1 DRIEDLVRKM
11 GLHSERVSGVEAD
24 DLIGTLTHRWL
35 AENPK
40 HEVVIVTGDKDLM
53 QLVTPRVRA
62 WDTMK
67 KVVYGPAEVEAKFGV
82 RPDQVRDY
90 LALVGDSSDNIPG
103 VPSIGP
109 KGAVDL
115 LKEFGTLEGVLAA
128 AKAGKIKG
136 KKGETI
142 AANEEDAL
150 LSQKLASLI
159 DVESVKADLHG
170 MRCPFE
176 DGVVRVGA

>member
-1 DRIEDLVRKM
+1 
-11 GLHSERVSGVEAD
+11 
-24 DLIGTLTHRWL
+24 
-35 AENPK
+35 
-40 HEVVIVTGDKDLM
+40 M

-67 KVVYGPAEVEAKFGV
+67 GIVYGPAEVEEKFGV
-82 RPDQVRDY
+82 GPTQVRDY

-115 LKEFGTLEGVLAA
+115 LKEFGTLEGVIAA

-136 KKGETI
+136 KKCETI
-142 AANEEDAL
+142 AANEADAF
-150 LSQKLASLI
+150 LSQKLATLI
-159 DVESVKADLHG
+159 DVESVRADLHG
-170 MRCPFE
+170 MPLPFA
-176 DGVVRVGA
+176 DGLVRPGPEALALL